1 MMNMYICSN
10 NCTIVAIFT
19 WCKKYSHV
27 LLISSNDNKHIYII
41 LNWLQLTLQS
51 LCREVGYFLGT
62 QTHFSSWAWMVS
74 RRGKQIS
81 ARRQPVQNGMNH
93 SPCELWLMVLIFF
106 ILLALWKVDWYVKI
120 IQNWSH
126 IWRL

>member
-19 WCKKYSHV
+19 CCKNVAMYYWSVVMKIN
-27 LLISSNDNKHIYII
+27 ISYII
-41 LNWLQLTLQS
+41 LNCLQLTLQS

-62 QTHFSSWAWMVS
+62 QTHFLSWAWMVS
-74 RRGKQIS
+74 RQGKQIS